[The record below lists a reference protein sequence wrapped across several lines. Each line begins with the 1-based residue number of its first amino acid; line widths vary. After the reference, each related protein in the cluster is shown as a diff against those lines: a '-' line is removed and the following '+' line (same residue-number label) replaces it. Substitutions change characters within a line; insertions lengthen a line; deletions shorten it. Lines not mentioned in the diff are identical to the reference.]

1 MSIFKH
7 ECYKLY
13 SKPFS
18 VIAVLVVLL
27 LNAGLSM
34 NISDE
39 SRSINEV
46 YRSLSAMS
54 NLDKLS
60 TLETTINEIDSLLEI
75 DWEQLVGEETSVY
88 EYPDALQDYYPK
100 QIYVTVYNEIKQAVH
115 YNSFIDDIV
124 SEAAHI
130 DDFTLFSDPD
140 SFDYKQIKLA
150 GSVYQELKD
159 TAVAVQS
166 SEGLEL
172 ALSNSFT
179 IMLLVMLTVLLSVT
193 LGSEDAESKMIWLV
207 KSTKKGRSY
216 RIAAQIV
223 LLFLYSLF
231 INFLVLLSNLA
242 ISENRLGLGNLLA
255 PIQSV
260 SLFYTSPLKVNI
272 LGYILIHFAFN
283 VLSVFLLAMVS
294 LLIVYKLG
302 HAMLS
307 FFASFI
313 FLVAEYFSYRA
324 IAQNSYLNGLKYIN
338 VFSAMDSKTIFSSFR
353 RLNLLNTSVDIP
365 IVLLVCFTLF
375 LLLLAVLLLKQNVH
389 SVRLRNLRIGFA
401 KRQKRY
407 STSLI
412 LNETYKLLITNK
424 VIYVFLLF
432 SIVGLYQLVSYSD
445 TLSKTDLI
453 YKKYIMIT
461 EGEVNE
467 DTDTLID
474 LEEARF
480 EKIAQDRRQLAT
492 EYEHGDISQEDY
504 MLAVYALSIWD
515 DYKLAFTQ
523 FTSEVVRAKEQGLST
538 VVYKTGYEKIIGD
551 QARGNYLFLNV
562 LAIVFLVLSIAPF
575 YAYDNSKGM
584 AKIIKPTVNGRMVLV
599 KTKCVIACLSSVII
613 TLISFLPYI
622 VGTLIFYGHTQLNAD
637 INAVINFPLHIP
649 IWLYLSGKLL
659 LLALLYSVFSLVI
672 SLISIRS
679 KRVITAI
686 GLSGILFILPSIF
699 LVL

>member
-1 MSIFKH
+1 
-7 ECYKLY
+7 
-13 SKPFS
+13 
-18 VIAVLVVLL
+18 
-27 LNAGLSM
+27 
-34 NISDE
+34 
-39 SRSINEV
+39 
-46 YRSLSAMS
+46 
-54 NLDKLS
+54 
-60 TLETTINEIDSLLEI
+60 
-75 DWEQLVGEETSVY
+75 
-88 EYPDALQDYYPK
+88 
-100 QIYVTVYNEIKQAVH
+100 
-115 YNSFIDDIV
+115 
-124 SEAAHI
+124 
-130 DDFTLFSDPD
+130 
-140 SFDYKQIKLA
+140 
-150 GSVYQELKD
+150 
-159 TAVAVQS
+159 
-166 SEGLEL
+166 
-172 ALSNSFT
+172 
-179 IMLLVMLTVLLSVT
+179 
-193 LGSEDAESKMIWLV
+193 MIWLV
-207 KSTKKGRSY
+207 KSKKKGRSY

-353 RLNLLNTSVDIP
+353 RLNILNTSVDIP

-389 SVRLRNLRIGFA
+389 SVPLGNLRIGFA

-584 AKIIKPTVNGRMVLV
+584 AKIIKPTVNGRRVLV

-679 KRVITAI
+679 TRVITAI
-686 GLSGILFILPSIF
+686 GLSVILFILPSIF